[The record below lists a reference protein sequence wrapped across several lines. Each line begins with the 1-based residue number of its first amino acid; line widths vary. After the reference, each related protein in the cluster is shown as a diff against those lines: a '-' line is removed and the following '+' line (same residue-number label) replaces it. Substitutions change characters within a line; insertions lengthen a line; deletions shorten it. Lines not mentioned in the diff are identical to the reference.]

1 MMTANSFCSRSL
13 RGGVL
18 VLLFSAAAYS
28 ASAQVVPG
36 MRTPPNISL
45 FGTFTAVKPNTS
57 SYGDFAVYGFSAG
70 GFLQLRHLV
79 GVEVRGSLQRSQ
91 GLEHQESALA
101 GPRFAMHFGH
111 ISPYVSVLGG
121 VANAWRW
128 SRPPVSGQP
137 WPQLYGGFGPEWSVV
152 GGLDVHLTRHMV
164 MRMGEVSYSKIYLK
178 DWNAT
183 PLGVG
188 AGLVFRLD

>member
-1 MMTANSFCSRSL
+1 MTTNSFSRHSL
-13 RGGVL
+13 RRAVL
-18 VLLFSAAAYS
+18 ALLFLVAAYS

-36 MRTPPNISL
+36 LRAPPNISI
-45 FGTFTAVKPNTS
+45 FGTLTAVKPNTG

-70 GFLQLRHLV
+70 GFLQLRRLI

-91 GLEHQESALA
+91 GLEHEESALA
-101 GPRFAMHFGH
+101 GPRIAMHFGH

-121 VANAWRW
+121 AANAWRW

-137 WPQLYGGFGPEWSVV
+137 WPQLYGGFGPEWSVL
-152 GGLDVHLTRHMV
+152 GGLDVHLNRHIV
-164 MRMGEVSYSKIYLK
+164 IRMGEISYAKIYLK

-183 PLGVG
+183 PLSAS